1 MMSLILHEYAV
12 SGNCYKI
19 RLLLAHLGSAYTR
32 REYDILKGESRT
44 PEFLANINSNGR
56 IPVLQDGEAML
67 PESNA
72 ILWYL
77 AEGTEFLPADK
88 LGRAHVLQWLFFEQ
102 YNHEPNIATLRYWL
116 TYGGGMDKLNDWQR
130 ATVPVKRAGGEAA
143 LAVMEEHLAHR
154 AWFVGEQMSIAD
166 IALYAYT
173 HVADGGGFNL
183 SGYPAITGWLAR
195 IAALPSHVL
204 ITA

>member
-1 MMSLILHEYAV
+1 MTLILHEYAA

-19 RLLLAHLGSAYTR
+19 RLLLAHLGRPYER
-32 REYDILKGESRT
+32 REYDILKGETRT

-56 IPVLQDGEAML
+56 TPVLQDGKAYL

-72 ILWYL
+72 IIWYL
-77 AEGTEFLPADK
+77 AEDTDYLPADK
-88 LGRAHVLQWLFFEQ
+88 LGRAQVLQWLFFEQ
-102 YNHEPNIATLRYWL
+102 YNHEPNIATLRFWL

-143 LAVMEEHLAHR
+143 LQVMDDHLAKHD
-154 AWFVGEQMSIAD
+154 WFVGNRYSIAD

-173 HVADGGGFNL
+173 HVADGGGFDL
-183 SGYPAITGWLAR
+183 TPYPAINRWLAR
-195 IAALPSHVL
+195 VASQPGHVL

>member
-19 RLLLAHLGSAYTR
+19 RLLLAHLGRAYTR
-32 REYDILKGESRT
+32 REYDILEGESRT

-77 AEGTEFLPADK
+77 AEGTDFLPADK

-116 TYGGGMDKLNDWQR
+116 TYGGGMNKLNDWQR